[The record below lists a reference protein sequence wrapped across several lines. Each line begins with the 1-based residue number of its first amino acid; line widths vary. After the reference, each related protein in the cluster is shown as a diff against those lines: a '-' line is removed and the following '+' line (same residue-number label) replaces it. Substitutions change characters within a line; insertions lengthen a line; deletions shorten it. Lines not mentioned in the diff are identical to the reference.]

1 MRGRV
6 GRRARRRAR
15 NATRQDP
22 QFEVAA
28 VSTASGTCIF
38 GVGAGR
44 LHLTVMSAGRVIWD
58 LADCARSDAA
68 WVAVLTGGVP
78 AKESVTWNRSIS
90 FPARSCPTDPG
101 LGPALMALVEP
112 QSRSASDGCCWV
124 RRRILAAMFL
134 AGWMLGLPGC

>member
-6 GRRARRRAR
+6 GRRARRAR

-22 QFEVAA
+22 QVEVAA
-28 VSTASGTCIF
+28 VQAALGTCIF

-44 LHLTVMSAGRVIWD
+44 LDLTVMSAGRVIWD
-58 LADCARSDAA
+58 LADCARTDAA

-78 AKESVTWNRSIS
+78 ESVTWNRSIS

-101 LGPALMALVEP
+101 LGPALMALVKP

-134 AGWMLGLPGC
+134 AGLWMLGLPGC